1 MAASPARPRPTAA
14 PAASR
19 GAHDNAASRGAHG
32 NAASRGAHSISIS
45 ISRGAHSPP
54 RAAALTKTR
63 CEDAVK
69 TRCEDAV
76 KTRSCS
82 HGTTSPFTSPFT
94 SPSPLARPSI
104 YGTNGTSPSTAS
116 ESSELDSDAIS
127 SELNLSFGSSALPPS
142 ASRVPRAPCWA
153 LVRAPG
159 WALHGVPPLGR
170 RAPALSCTDV
180 NATTGL
186 KFKSRGAERRAEQ
199 SARASVVL

>member
-69 TRCEDAV
+69 TGCEDAV
-76 KTRSCS
+76 KTRCEEAVKPRCCS
-82 HGTTSPFTSPFT
+82 HGTTSPFT

-116 ESSELDSDAIS
+116 EGSELDSDAIS
-127 SELNLSFGSSALPPS
+127 SELDLSFGSSALPPS
-142 ASRVPRAPCWA
+142 ASRGAPSA
-153 LVRAPG
+153 VLGAREGA
-159 WALHGVPPLGR
+159 GVG
-170 RAPALSCTDV
+170 A
-180 NATTGL
+180 
-186 KFKSRGAERRAEQ
+186 SRGAPSRTT
-199 SARASVVL
+199 SARSELHRFERHHGSAIQITRC